1 MLPALCTTA
10 AAAAALEGGT
20 EVPGVG
26 PSILR
31 SHAEVLQ
38 LVTILCECRRW
49 REDDVRISPLE
60 VFDSVFLRAQAAS
73 TEGTG
78 TLLI

>member
-10 AAAAALEGGT
+10 ADAAALEGGT

-60 VFDSVFLRAQAAS
+60 VFLRAQAAS